1 MDLDANDPHRI
12 LPPVRIP
19 ANVRTFYLEELVDV
33 TPTPIAYDHEEA
45 FWWNIA
51 FFHDNLSQS
60 TSGTEPLQKFVR
72 ASATL
77 LSNES
82 STAALGQS
90 FYIKPSTVDGGC
102 GSVQTSCVCS

>member
-1 MDLDANDPHRI
+1 MSLAVAMDLDANDPHRI
-12 LPPVRIP
+12 LP
-19 ANVRTFYLEELVDV
+19 ANVRIEELVDV